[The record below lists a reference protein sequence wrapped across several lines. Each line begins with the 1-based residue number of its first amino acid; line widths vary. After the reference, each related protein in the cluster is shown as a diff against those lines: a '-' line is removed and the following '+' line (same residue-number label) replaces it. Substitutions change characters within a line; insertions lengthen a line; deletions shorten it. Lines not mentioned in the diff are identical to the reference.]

1 MANTEN
7 DLSHLKPG
15 TQTFLEFDKVFNL
28 QKTIQEDTYGYKFK
42 DMSLAEIAKF
52 WFMNKHAMEDELSE
66 MFDAL
71 GGIRDGIGNAVWKPW
86 KKDNAL
92 GNRLSIEELS
102 SHDRH
107 ELLMEYVDIFHFF
120 INFGVSVGFTGSEVV
135 NAYISKNKEN
145 IRRQEN
151 NY

>member
-7 DLSHLKPG
+7 DLSHLNPKDDK
-15 TQTFLEFDKVFNL
+15 FEEFDSLFDL
-28 QKTIQEDTYGYKFK
+28 QKSIQEKTYGYNFEG
-42 DMSLAEIAKF
+42 MSLADIAKF

-92 GNRLSIEELS
+92 SNGLSIEELS

-107 ELLMEYVDIFHFF
+107 ELLMEYVDVFHFF

-135 NAYISKNKEN
+135 NAYIAKNKEN
-145 IRRQEN
+145 INRQKN